1 MNRASVRRR
10 AHAGLLSVG
19 VAVLGACS
27 AETPAAP
34 GLDAPSFG
42 SIPGGTGLPTDNT
55 LQLETFKVCKVYSG
69 TVGPDVTV
77 RVQVDAGNNG
87 AGPGDADFN
96 VTVGDGDCVAVWSTS
111 GNNGVIDLVT
121 VTETGPLGYTVT
133 HVKQTN
139 GDGGPTN
146 SGAVASNTASSTI
159 TNPNG
164 TGVDQV
170 VVTFTNTAVAAGAL
184 WLVIDEDGIDNG
196 PRYWL
201 NSATTFTSSNIKT
214 WSTKDVND
222 DRPGL
227 AQRLPL
233 RWFVDPL
240 NVGQTFW
247 FFTGQVGDE
256 AWFAPKH
263 IPSSWSTAQYPDG
276 LRNFLGDPTQPLA
289 NPKHLVRSGLGTG
302 SDPEKFL
309 DKVPHVI
316 PLRAEGLF
324 GLIGKTVCALVWDS
338 DINVNYDKPK
348 PEGINGVLKGEK
360 LGVVAFEVPNNANS
374 VVYLPGWSSSTL
386 PRVQVIIRDPNLVCL
401 GTLGLYLTAPEPKS
415 SSEPRDIRPNNTT
428 DNQGYGLF

>member
-1 MNRASVRRR
+1 MSHRHGSGR
-10 AHAGLLSVG
+10 GLVTFLFSLG

-27 AETPAAP
+27 AESPAAP
-34 GLDAPSFG
+34 GVNPPSFG

-55 LQLETFKVCKVYSG
+55 LQQETFKVCKVYSG
-69 TVGPDVTV
+69 AVGSDVTV
-77 RVQVDAGNNG
+77 NVEVDVGNNG
-87 AGPGDADFN
+87 GAPDFDFD

-111 GNNGVIDLVT
+111 GNAGATDLVT
-121 VTETGPLGYTVT
+121 VTESGPAGYTVT

-146 SGAVASNTASSTI
+146 SGTVASSTASSTI
-159 TNPNG
+159 TNPSG

-170 VVTFTNTAVAAGAL
+170 VVTFTNTEIAEGAL
-184 WLVIDEDGIDNG
+184 FLVIDEDGIDNG

-256 AWFAPKH
+256 GWFAPKF
-263 IPSSWSTAQYPDG
+263 IPASWAAAGPDFSDG

-289 NPKHLVRSGLGTG
+289 NPKHLVGPGLGTG
-302 SDPEKFL
+302 SDPEKLL
-309 DKVPHVI
+309 DK
-316 PLRAEGLF
+316 
-324 GLIGKTVCALVWDS
+324 
-338 DINVNYDKPK
+338 
-348 PEGINGVLKGEK
+348 
-360 LGVVAFEVPNNANS
+360 
-374 VVYLPGWSSSTL
+374 
-386 PRVQVIIRDPNLVCL
+386 
-401 GTLGLYLTAPEPKS
+401 
-415 SSEPRDIRPNNTT
+415 
-428 DNQGYGLF
+428 